1 MHTSTEARSDAR
13 RRPGGAIAALLALA
27 LFALAACGGGD
38 AEGGSADPDR
48 DAGTPKPGGA
58 LVVATEA
65 EYNGYLPSR
74 EVASNRIMYAIYDPL
89 MSYDSEGV
97 PRPYLAESLT
107 PNAALSEF
115 TLKLRPNV
123 KFHDGTPLN
132 AAAIKEIFDKYLNI
146 PASRLAGNVSVVES
160 VTTTDDLTAVYKLK
174 SPNAAFPGLLA
185 GHAGMPF
192 SPTAAAS
199 KGMDALLSSPV
210 GTGPFT
216 FDSWIR
222 DSQLIVKKNP
232 NYWQPGLPYLDQIT
246 YKPIPDEDARLAGLL
261 AGDYDTMLT
270 VRQAQNVAKAVKDS
284 GGSLKEY
291 PDIGNTVANININT
305 AKPPMNDK
313 RVRRAL
319 GYAVKQEDL
328 ISAQG
333 LEGIAPV
340 TTQLFAKGSPY
351 YSEQAAKNY
360 AMNDVPKAKALVAE
374 YVNDPTRSD
383 GKPVGSPIHLG
394 QFTCTAGV
402 ASLNDLVILYQD
414 RWKQVGIT
422 IDLSLVDQS
431 VLTQRLAGTAPDFR
445 AGFDVSCNRNGSDE
459 DPDILYNSLHNPR
472 AAANTT
478 DFDNAEARRLLDAGR
493 TSADREERVK
503 IYQEL
508 SALLSEE
515 MPYIFHGG
523 LATTNGAKAD
533 VKNLAGWVF
542 PDGTRGDG
550 TPSSIVRYSH
560 VWVDR

>member
-1 MHTSTEARSDAR
+1 M
-13 RRPGGAIAALLALA
+13 
-27 LFALAACGGGD
+27 
-38 AEGGSADPDR
+38 
-48 DAGTPKPGGA
+48 
-58 LVVATEA
+58 
-65 EYNGYLPSR
+65 
-74 EVASNRIMYAIYDPL
+74 
-89 MSYDSEGV
+89 
-97 PRPYLAESLT
+97 
-107 PNAALSEF
+107 
-115 TLKLRPNV
+115 
-123 KFHDGTPLN
+123 
-132 AAAIKEIFDKYLNI
+132 
-146 PASRLAGNVSVVES
+146 
-160 VTTTDDLTAVYKLK
+160 
-174 SPNAAFPGLLA
+174 
-185 GHAGMPF
+185 
-192 SPTAAAS
+192 
-199 KGMDALLSSPV
+199 
-210 GTGPFT
+210 
-216 FDSWIR
+216 
-222 DSQLIVKKNP
+222 
-232 NYWQPGLPYLDQIT
+232 
-246 YKPIPDEDARLAGLL
+246 
-261 AGDYDTMLT
+261 
-270 VRQAQNVAKAVKDS
+270 
-284 GGSLKEY
+284 
-291 PDIGNTVANININT
+291 ANININT